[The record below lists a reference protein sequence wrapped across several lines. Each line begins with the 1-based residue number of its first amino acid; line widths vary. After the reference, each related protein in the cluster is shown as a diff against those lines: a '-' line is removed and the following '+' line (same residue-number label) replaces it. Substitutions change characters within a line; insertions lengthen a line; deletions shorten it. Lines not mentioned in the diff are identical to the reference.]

1 MYRVIEDN
9 RWPPNP
15 VLVKGLTQVTMGCPQ
30 TIYNGGLLR
39 ALVRYFDV
47 DRARPGLPKDV
58 AALVDEIRP
67 SAVGIQLV
75 NTSTSES
82 RSLSS
87 RLEPLE
93 STGLLS

>member
-1 MYRVIEDN
+1 
-9 RWPPNP
+9 
-15 VLVKGLTQVTMGCPQ
+15 MGCPQ